1 MTAERE
7 VNKVSL
13 GHRVLLVAKES
24 LVYPESTDYRE
35 TGVLLGPLVRL
46 ESRDHRAYPV
56 FLAVLELLGKRV
68 PLVAQ
73 DHPAPLEM
81 LARMELREVTVPQD
95 RLANLVCLEVRVWM
109 DHQVLLV
116 KEEPGELPEAAALK
130 AGLDAQGY
138 QEQWDLL
145 VNKEWSG
152 RKEILEKRVAREKEV
167 IWEPKEKLATWAL

>member
-1 MTAERE
+1 MTAEQE

-24 LVYPESTDYRE
+24 LVYPESMDCRE

-46 ESRDHRAYPV
+46 ESRDHRACPV
-56 FLAVLELLGKRV
+56 FLAVLELLVKRV

-109 DHQVLLV
+109 EHQVLLV
-116 KEEPGELPEAAALK
+116 KEEPGEPPEAAALK
-130 AGLDAQGY
+130 ARLGAQDY
-138 QEQWDLL
+138 PELWDLL

-152 RKEILEKRVAREKEV
+152 KKEILEKRVAREREV
-167 IWEPKEKLATWAL
+167 IWEAKEKLATWAL